1 MRQVSSRCINFLAG
15 FILFFSV
22 IAFFINY
29 FIYQFPGN
37 NYFPDNVVAFG
48 IFLVLLNVGLHLSF
62 AKESKACQI
71 GNELIYFFWIMLII
85 ALATNAVQLTP
96 FPIIDQYIVKLETL
110 MGIDTGAIVSW
121 TNEHPQVKAIL
132 SAIYDSLAY
141 QMSIIPLLV
150 LFSCRF
156 HLLREYYFLLLCT
169 VLLGFGFYYFFPTT
183 APASIFNHVLF
194 DPSQI
199 ATGLKFS
206 ELHHH
211 IIPST
216 NEGGL
221 IAFPSFHAIWA
232 LLCINLLREWP
243 IACIMLGLT
252 NVLLIASCVLLGWH
266 YCTDIVGS
274 LIVLLISYFAL
285 KHCTNKQV

>member
-1 MRQVSSRCINFLAG
+1 MRQVSSRCISSLAG
-15 FILFFSV
+15 FILLFSF

-37 NYFPDNVVAFG
+37 NYFPDNVVPFA
-48 IFLVLLNVGLHLSF
+48 IFLVLLNAGLHLSF
-62 AKESKACQI
+62 ARESKACQI
-71 GNELIYFFWIMLII
+71 GNELIYFFVVMTII
-85 ALATNAVQLTP
+85 AAATNAVQLTP
-96 FPIIDQYIVKLETL
+96 FPVIDQYIVKLEAL
-110 MGIDTGAIVSW
+110 VGIDTSAIVGK
-121 TNEHPQVKAIL
+121 TNTHPQLKAL
-132 SAIYDSLAY
+132 LGMIYDSLAY

-169 VLLGFGFYYFFPTT
+169 VLLGFAFYYFFPTV
-183 APASIFNHVLF
+183 APASMFNHALF
-194 DPSQI
+194 ESSQI

-211 IIPST
+211 ILPTT

-232 LLCINLLREWP
+232 ILCVNLLKEWP
-243 IACIMLGLT
+243 IACIMLAII
-252 NVLLIASCVLLGWH
+252 NVVLIASCVLLGWH
-266 YCTDIVGS
+266 YLTDIVGS
-274 LIVLLISYFAL
+274 LIVLFVSYFAL
-285 KHCTNKQV
+285 KYCSYKQV

>member
-1 MRQVSSRCINFLAG
+1 MRQVPSRCISSLAG
-15 FILFFSV
+15 FILFFSA

-37 NYFPDNVVAFG
+37 NYFPDNVVPFG
-48 IFLVLLNVGLHLSF
+48 IFLVLLNVGLHLTF
-62 AKESKACQI
+62 AKESKSCQI
-71 GNELIYFFWIMLII
+71 GNELIYFFVVMVII
-85 ALATNAVQLTP
+85 AFATNAVQLTP
-96 FPIIDQYIVKLETL
+96 FPVIDQYIVKLEAL
-110 MGIDTGAIVSW
+110 MGIDTAAIVSW
-121 TNEHPQVKAIL
+121 TNEHRQFKALL
-132 SAIYDSLAY
+132 STIYDSLAY

-156 HLLREYYFLLLCT
+156 HLLREYYFLLLST
-169 VLLGFGFYYFFPTT
+169 VLLGFGFYYVFPTV
-183 APASIFNHVLF
+183 APASIFNHSLF
-194 DPSQI
+194 ESSQI

-211 IIPST
+211 IVPTT

-232 LLCINLLREWP
+232 ILCVNLLREWP
-243 IACIMLGLT
+243 IACIVFAIINL
-252 NVLLIASCVLLGWH
+252 VLIASCVLLGWH

-274 LIVLLISYFAL
+274 LIMLFISYFVL
-285 KHCTNKQV
+285 KYCTDK

>member
-1 MRQVSSRCINFLAG
+1 MRQVSSRCISSLAG
-15 FILFFSV
+15 LILFFSV

-48 IFLVLLNVGLHLSF
+48 VFLVLLNVGLHLSF

-71 GNELIYFFWIMLII
+71 GNELIYFFLIMLII
-85 ALATNAVQLTP
+85 AFATNAVQLTP
-96 FPIIDQYIVKLETL
+96 FSIIDQYIVKLEAL
-110 MGIDTGAIVSW
+110 VGIDTAAIVNW
-121 TNEHPQVKAIL
+121 TNGHPQLKTLL
-132 SAIYDSLAY
+132 STIYDSLAY
-141 QMSIIPLLV
+141 QMSIVPLLV

-169 VLLGFGFYYFFPTT
+169 VLLGFGFYYFFPTA
-183 APASIFNHVLF
+183 APASIFNHALF
-194 DPSQI
+194 ESSQI

-211 IIPST
+211 IAPST

-232 LLCINLLREWP
+232 LLCVNLLREWTVAY
-243 IACIMLGLT
+243 IVMAII
-252 NVLLIASCVLLGWH
+252 NVVLIASCVLLGWH

-274 LIVLLISYFAL
+274 LIVLLMSYFAL
-285 KHCTNKQV
+285 RCCTIR